1 MYVSFV
7 GFINPTAGANRS
19 IRPTGT
25 FFDRQ
30 RIIVDCSDFI
40 QSLNAR
46 LDPRLVIGHASGRR
60 QVVEVRYIAKARC
73 VFGELLLIC
82 IKTGT

>member
-1 MYVSFV
+1 MSPSLALFC
-7 GFINPTAGANRS
+7 PTAGANRS

-46 LDPRLVIGHASGRR
+46 QDPHPIIGVAGRRR
-60 QVVEVRYIAKARC
+60 QVVEVRYIAKARRI
-73 VFGELLLIC
+73 FGEVLLIC